1 VTARK
6 LIWLALATLAVL
18 ITVCCAAIGWWLG
31 RNLAAEQ
38 LPVLIALL
46 GGAALLLVLTLAALG
61 VALEIRLLR
70 PLQAISESMRIIQH
84 AHPGH
89 DLELPAHHWL
99 GELPAALLDLGIELH
114 KVRREISQAL
124 ARGAAQAEVEKSRLE
139 SVLLELTEGVIV
151 CDPLG
156 HILLYNPA
164 ALKVLA
170 NEGTVGLGRSL
181 YDFCARAPVEHALDH
196 LRGSDQEVV
205 NGERDATFVSS
216 TMTSGTL
223 LRCRLRLVS
232 LDAHSESGF
241 VLAFDDVT
249 RQIEALRQRDTLL
262 RRILDELRKPLASVR
277 AAAADLSSNPQMD
290 AGGRARLEKVVAEE
304 SAALHKRL
312 EHLSEDS
319 RSFVGRDWL
328 MGEVYSSDLVRLV
341 AGRLPADPG
350 VQITMTGLPVWITAD
365 SHALVL
371 AVCHLLQRL
380 HEHTGIGEF
389 DMELSP
395 GGDRAYLD
403 MVWRGSPLSQAT
415 VAELSDEPLPE
426 AIGAQT
432 VGDVVETH
440 GGELSTRSHRR
451 AGYAVLRLPV
461 PVPPTRDEE
470 RRVPLPARP
479 EFYDFAQTTR
489 GQTLG
494 QLADRELGSLDYVV
508 FDTETTGLRPS
519 QGDQIISIGGVR
531 IVNGRILSGETFE
544 QLVNPGRPIP
554 RASIRFHQITD
565 AMVADEPPLAT
576 VLPQFRQFVGD
587 AVLVAHNS
595 AFDMKFIHLE
605 QTRAGV
611 MFDNPV
617 LDTLLVSVYLH
628 RNAQDQ
634 TLDGIARRLGVEV
647 TARHTALGDALVT
660 AEILLRLLTLAED
673 QGLRTLG
680 SLLAA
685 SEQMVSIRKMQKQ
698 F

>member
-1 VTARK
+1 
-6 LIWLALATLAVL
+6 
-18 ITVCCAAIGWWLG
+18 
-31 RNLAAEQ
+31 
-38 LPVLIALL
+38 
-46 GGAALLLVLTLAALG
+46 
-61 VALEIRLLR
+61 
-70 PLQAISESMRIIQH
+70 SMRIIQH
-84 AHPGH
+84 AHAGH

-99 GELPAALLDLGIELH
+99 GELPAALLDLGTELH
-114 KVRREISQAL
+114 KARREISQAL

-139 SVLLELTEGVIV
+139 TVVLELTEGVIV
-151 CDPLG
+151 CDRLG
-156 HILLYNPA
+156 RILLYNPA

-170 NEGTVGLGRSL
+170 NEETVGLGRSL
-181 YDFCARAPVEHALDH
+181 YDFCARAPVEHALEH
-196 LRGSDQEVV
+196 LRGSDTQAV
-205 NGERDATFVSS
+205 NSERDATFISS
-216 TMTSGTL
+216 TVTSGTL

-249 RQIEALRQRDTLL
+249 RQIDALRQRDRLL
-262 RRILDELRKPLASVR
+262 RRILDDLRKPLASVR
-277 AAAADLSSNPQMD
+277 AAAANLSSNPELD
-290 AGGRARLEKVVAEE
+290 DRSRARLGNVVAEE
-304 SAALHKRL
+304 SAALNARL
-312 EHLSEDS
+312 EHLSENS

-341 AGRLPADPG
+341 SNRLPADSG
-350 VQITMTGLPVWITAD
+350 VQITMTGLPSWITVD

-371 AVCHLLQRL
+371 AICQLLQRL
-380 HEHTGIGEF
+380 REHTGVGEF
-389 DMELSP
+389 DIELSP
-395 GGDRAYLD
+395 GGDHAYLD
-403 MVWRGSPLSQAT
+403 LVWRGSPLLQAT
-415 VAELSDEPLPE
+415 VDEWSGEPLPD
-426 AIGAQT
+426 AIGVQT

-440 GGELSTRSHRR
+440 GGELSSRSHRR
-451 AGYAVLRLPV
+451 EGYAVLRLPV

-489 GQTLG
+489 AQSLG
-494 QLADRELGSLDYVV
+494 QLADRELTSLDYVV

-544 QLVNPGRPIP
+544 QLVNPGRSIP
-554 RASIRFHQITD
+554 RASIRFHHITD
-565 AMVADEPPLAT
+565 DMVADEPPLVT
-576 VLPQFRQFVGD
+576 VLPQFRQFVGN

-595 AFDMKFIHLE
+595 AFDMKFIRLE
-605 QTRAGV
+605 QARAGV
-611 MFDNPV
+611 VFDNPV

-660 AEILLRLLTLAED
+660 AEVLLRLLTLAEE
-673 QGLRTLG
+673 QGVTTLG

-685 SEQMVSIRKMQKQ
+685 SEQMVSIRRMQER